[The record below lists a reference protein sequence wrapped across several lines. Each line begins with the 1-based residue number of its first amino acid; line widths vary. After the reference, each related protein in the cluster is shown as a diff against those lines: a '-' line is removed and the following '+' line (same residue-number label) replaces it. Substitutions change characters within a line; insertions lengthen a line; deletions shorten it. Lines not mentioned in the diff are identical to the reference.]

1 MLLDGPERRRSVPPG
16 PRRPQRARA
25 DRPLA
30 VPRDE
35 SGAVVDEEPGFVLP
49 PLVDQY
55 GLGVSHADI
64 GLGAFESHLAAA
76 VGSRGPAAPGT
87 TFFDS
92 WLGLAVRRWCPPL
105 LGVEPHCTPAHY
117 LAARRA
123 HGAYQATRLLLR
135 GCGVGAYLLA
145 AGAVEAPLSAAEL
158 ASATGVPAYEIV
170 SVRAL
175 AGQVADGSHTAR
187 GFLAA
192 TVDAL
197 AGAPARRAV
206 ALAIAPGPLPA
217 RPPDARAVREAAER
231 WLRARARGA
240 RPSDP
245 VLLHHLLWSALT
257 TGLPIQLHCPEPD
270 RVADFLAATVGLG
283 TDLVLLPGHGGHRS
297 AARLAATFPHVYA
310 DVGPAPRETLRL
322 APFGKLLFS
331 TGARGLPELYVV
343 AARQFA
349 VEMTRLADE
358 WCAEGVC
365 TPPQAQR
372 IADLVASGTARRVYR
387 LPAGAG
393 SSAPTASPGRG

>member
-16 PRRPQRARA
+16 PRHPRWAGA

-30 VPRDE
+30 ASQDE
-35 SGAVVDEEPGFVLP
+35 PGSVTDEEPGFALP

-105 LGVEPHCTPAHY
+105 LGAEPHCTPAHY

-123 HGAYQATRLLLR
+123 VGAYQATRLLLR
-135 GCGVGAYLLA
+135 GCGVGTYLLA

-158 ASATGVPAYEIV
+158 ASATGAPTYEIV
-170 SVRAL
+170 SIQAL

-192 TVDAL
+192 TADAL

-206 ALAIAPGPLPA
+206 AFAIAPGPLPA
-217 RPPDARAVREAAER
+217 APPDARAVREAAER

-245 VLLHHLLWSALT
+245 VLLRHLLWSALT

-297 AARLAATFPHVYA
+297 GARLAAAFPHVYA
-310 DVGPAPRETLRL
+310 DVGPAPWETLRL

-349 VEMTRLADE
+349 AAMTRLAAE

-365 TPPQAQR
+365 TPPQARR

-387 LPAGAG
+387 LPAEAG
-393 SSAPTASPGRG
+393 SSAPAPSSARG